1 MNIHHPS
8 IEFEPLTAGPEY
20 VDFDHDQDSTSI
32 FHDDSVEMENQWAME
47 LSVAP
52 TLEFDENDSIDEH
65 GTVIFETPCSFNAT
79 PESGILNAPRTHED
93 YNQC

>member
-1 MNIHHPS
+1 MEDSLHSREDERSSSPS
-8 IEFEPLTAGPEY
+8 IEFEPLTVGPEY

-52 TLEFDENDSIDEH
+52 TLESDENDSIDEH
-65 GTVIFETPCSFNAT
+65 GTVIF
-79 PESGILNAPRTHED
+79 
-93 YNQC
+93 